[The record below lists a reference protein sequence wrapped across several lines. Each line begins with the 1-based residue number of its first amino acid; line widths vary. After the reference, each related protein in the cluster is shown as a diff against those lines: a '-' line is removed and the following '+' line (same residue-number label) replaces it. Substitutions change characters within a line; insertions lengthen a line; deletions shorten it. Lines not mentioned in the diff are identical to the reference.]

1 MASSSVLHAADDMVR
16 SRALGGVYSNGWQGI
31 IQPRKPEIGK
41 ENGIVQEVV
50 SIISESQPL
59 LPYYR

>member
-1 MASSSVLHAADDMVR
+1 MASSSVLHTADDTVK

-31 IQPRKPEIGK
+31 IQPRKPEIAK

-50 SIISESQPL
+50 L
-59 LPYYR
+59 V